1 MKPKEKGIR
10 PEKIAI
16 DMELKEHVSQAAY
29 MIIADYTGMDMP
41 TTTSLKDSLNDSGA
55 RFSVVKNRMLAR
67 SFDSNTTDLLK
78 GQSAMIYGD
87 GDVVEVAKIINKF
100 RKENEVPLIKG
111 GIFEGKSIN
120 AEEVEELAKLPS
132 KEVLYSML
140 VGTLQA
146 PMSQVVG
153 VMNNKISSLV
163 YVLEAA
169 RNKKEM

>member
-1 MKPKEKGIR
+1 MKTKEKGIR

-16 DMELKEHVSQAAY
+16 DMELKEHVSHATY
-29 MIIADYTGMDMP
+29 MIIADFNGMDMP
-41 TTTSLKDSLNDSGA
+41 ATTSLKDSLNDSGA

-67 SFDSNTTDLLK
+67 SIDSNAIDLLK

-153 VMNNKISSLV
+153 VMNNKVSSLV

>member
-1 MKPKEKGIR
+1 MKPEEKGIR
-10 PEKIAI
+10 PEKRAI

-67 SFDSNTTDLLK
+67 SFDSNATDLLK